1 MRKIFF
7 AANILICLL
16 MCGCSQNNM
25 TEYTDNIFAMDTV
38 MDLKIYS
45 ENDEALSEAKAEI
58 RRIDTLFDRGNENSD
73 IYKINKNKSADV
85 SAETADVIRTALSI
99 SDRTGGAFDIT
110 VAPIMDLWGFYG
122 NEFNVPSDDELQ
134 STLEGV
140 GYEKIRFDNTNISI
154 PENTGIDL
162 GGIGKGYASDRIA
175 ALLKNKGVK
184 SAIISLGGNVHAIGK
199 RNDGS
204 EWTVGITDPHNKSQ
218 LIGKLKISDKAVIT
232 SGAYQRY
239 FEQGGITYH
248 HIIDPTTGKSA
259 DSGLASVTVIANS
272 GMTADGLSTALF
284 VMGLDKAIELWRGSS
299 DFDAVFVDEGGMIYV
314 TEGIADVFES
324 DADYSICKRNDL

>member
-7 AANILICLL
+7 AASILICLL

-25 TEYTDNIFAMDTV
+25 REYTENIFAMDTV

-110 VAPIMDLWGFYG
+110 VAPVMDLWGFYG

-175 ALLKNKGVK
+175 NLLKNKGVK
-184 SAIISLGGNVHAIGK
+184 SAIISLGGNVHAICK
-199 RNDGS
+199 RNDES

-259 DSGLASVTVIANS
+259 DSGLASVTVIADS

-324 DADYSICKRNDL
+324 DADYSICKRND

>member
-7 AANILICLL
+7 AASILICLL
-16 MCGCSQNNM
+16 ICGCSQNNM
-25 TEYTDNIFAMDTV
+25 NEYTENIFAMDTV

-45 ENDEALSEAKAEI
+45 ENDESLSEAKAEI
-58 RRIDTLFDRGNENSD
+58 RRIDALFDRGNENSD
-73 IYKINKNKSADV
+73 IYKINKNKSADI
-85 SAETADVIRTALSI
+85 SAETADVIRAALSI

-110 VAPIMDLWGFYG
+110 VAPVMDLWGFYG

-140 GYEKIRFDNTNISI
+140 GYEKIRLDNTNISI

-175 ALLKNKGVK
+175 ALLKNNGVK

-239 FEQGGITYH
+239 FEQDGITYH
-248 HIIDPTTGKSA
+248 HIIDTTTGKSA
-259 DSGLASVTVIANS
+259 DSGLASVTVIADS

-284 VMGLDKAIELWRGSS
+284 VMGLDKAIELWRNSE
-299 DFDAVFVDEGGMIYV
+299 DFDAVFVDDSGMIYV
-314 TEGIADVFES
+314 TEGIADIFES
-324 DADYSICKRNDL
+324 DADYSICKRND

>member
-7 AANILICLL
+7 AASILICLL
-16 MCGCSQNNM
+16 MCGCSQN
-25 TEYTDNIFAMDTV
+25 TVKEYTDNIFAMDTV

-45 ENDEALSEAKAEI
+45 ENDESLSKAKAEI
-58 RRIDTLFDRGNENSD
+58 RRIDALFDRGNENSD
-73 IYKINKNKSADV
+73 IYRINKNKSADV
-85 SAETADVIRTALSI
+85 SAETADVIRAALLI
-99 SDRTGGAFDIT
+99 SERTGGAFDIT
-110 VAPIMDLWGFYG
+110 VAPVMDLWGFYG

-134 STLEGV
+134 STLDGV
-140 GYEKIRFDNTNISI
+140 GYEKIQLDGTNISI

-162 GGIGKGYASDRIA
+162 GGIGKGYTSDRVA
-175 ALLKNKGVK
+175 DLLKNNGVE

-204 EWTVGITDPHNKSQ
+204 NWTVGITDPHDKSQ

-239 FEQGGITYH
+239 FEQNGIMYH
-248 HIIDPTTGKSA
+248 HIVDPKSGKSA
-259 DSGLASVTVIANS
+259 DSGLASVTVIADS

-284 VMGLDKAIELWRGSS
+284 VLGLDKSIELWRNSE

-314 TEGIADVFES
+314 TEGIADIFES
-324 DADYSICKRNDL
+324 DADYSICRKNNL

>member
-7 AANILICLL
+7 AASILICLL

-25 TEYTDNIFAMDTV
+25 KEYTKNIFAMDTV

-58 RRIDTLFDRGNENSD
+58 QRIDALFDRGNENSD
-73 IYKINKNKSADV
+73 IYRINKNKSADV
-85 SAETADVIRTALSI
+85 SAETAEVIRAALSI
-99 SDRTGGAFDIT
+99 SERTDGAFDIT
-110 VAPIMDLWGFYG
+110 VAPVMDLWGFYG
-122 NEFNVPSDDELQ
+122 NEFNVPSDSELQ
-134 STLEGV
+134 SALEDV
-140 GYEKIRFDNTNISI
+140 GYEKIQLDGTNISI
-154 PENTGIDL
+154 PENTSIDL
-162 GGIGKGYASDRIA
+162 GGIGKGYTSDRIA
-175 ALLKNKGVK
+175 DLLKNRGVK

-239 FEQGGITYH
+239 FEQEGITYH

-259 DSGLASVTVIANS
+259 DSGLASVTVITDS

-284 VMGLDKAIELWRGSS
+284 VMGLDKAIELWRSSS
-299 DFDAVFVDEGGMIYV
+299 DFDAVFVDDGGMIYV
-314 TEGIADVFES
+314 TEGIADVFKS
-324 DADYSICKRNDL
+324 DADYLICKRND

>member
-7 AANILICLL
+7 AASILICLL
-16 MCGCSQNNM
+16 MCGCSQNNT

-110 VAPIMDLWGFYG
+110 VAPVMDLWGFYG

-259 DSGLASVTVIANS
+259 DSGLASVTVIADS

>member
-7 AANILICLL
+7 AASILICLL

-25 TEYTDNIFAMDTV
+25 KEYTENIFAMDTV

-58 RRIDTLFDRGNENSD
+58 QRIDALFDRGNENSD
-73 IYKINKNKSADV
+73 IYRINKNKSADV
-85 SAETADVIRTALSI
+85 SAETADVIRAALSI

-110 VAPIMDLWGFYG
+110 VAPVMDLWGFYG

-140 GYEKIRFDNTNISI
+140 GYEKIQLDNTNISI
-154 PENTGIDL
+154 PENTSIDL
-162 GGIGKGYASDRIA
+162 GGIGKGYTSDRIA
-175 ALLKNKGVK
+175 DLLKNRGVK

-199 RNDGS
+199 RIDGN
-204 EWTVGITDPHNKSQ
+204 EWTVGITDPHDKSQ

-239 FEQGGITYH
+239 FEQEGITYH

-259 DSGLASVTVIANS
+259 DSGLASVTVIADS

-284 VMGLDKAIELWRGSS
+284 VMGLDKAIELWHGSS
-299 DFDAVFVDEGGMIYV
+299 DFDAVFVDDSGMIYI

-324 DADYSICKRNDL
+324 DADYLICKRND

>member
-7 AANILICLL
+7 VASILICLL
-16 MCGCSQNNM
+16 ICGCSQNNM
-25 TEYTDNIFAMDTV
+25 NEYTENIFAMDTV

-45 ENDEALSEAKAEI
+45 ENDESLSEAKAEI
-58 RRIDTLFDRGNENSD
+58 RRIDALFDRGNENSD

-85 SAETADVIRTALSI
+85 SAETADVIRAALSI

-110 VAPIMDLWGFYG
+110 VAPVMDLWGFYG

-204 EWTVGITDPHNKSQ
+204 EWTVGITDPQNKSQ

-239 FEQGGITYH
+239 FEQDGITYH

-324 DADYSICKRNDL
+324 DADYSICKRND

>member
-7 AANILICLL
+7 AASILICLL
-16 MCGCSQNNM
+16 ICGCSQNNM
-25 TEYTDNIFAMDTV
+25 NEYTENIFAMDTV

-45 ENDEALSEAKAEI
+45 ENDESLSEAKAEI
-58 RRIDTLFDRGNENSD
+58 RRIDALFDRGNENSD
-73 IYKINKNKSADV
+73 IYKINKNKSADI
-85 SAETADVIRTALSI
+85 SAETADVIRAAISI

-110 VAPIMDLWGFYG
+110 VAPVMDLWGFYG

-140 GYEKIRFDNTNISI
+140 GYEKIRLDNTNISI

-162 GGIGKGYASDRIA
+162 GGIGKGYTSDRIA
-175 ALLKNKGVK
+175 ALLKNNGVK

-239 FEQGGITYH
+239 FEQDGITYH
-248 HIIDPTTGKSA
+248 HIIDTTTGKSA
-259 DSGLASVTVIANS
+259 DSGLASVTVIADS

-284 VMGLDKAIELWRGSS
+284 VMGLDKAIELWRNSE
-299 DFDAVFVDEGGMIYV
+299 DFDAVFVDDSGMIYI
-314 TEGIADVFES
+314 TEGIADIFES
-324 DADYSICKRNDL
+324 DADYSICKRND

>member
-7 AANILICLL
+7 VASILICLL
-16 MCGCSQNNM
+16 ICGCSQNNM
-25 TEYTDNIFAMDTV
+25 NEYTENIFAMDTV

-45 ENDEALSEAKAEI
+45 ENDESLSEAKAEI
-58 RRIDTLFDRGNENSD
+58 RRIDALFDRGNENSD

-85 SAETADVIRTALSI
+85 SAETADVIRAALSI

-110 VAPIMDLWGFYG
+110 VAPVMDLWGFYG

-140 GYEKIRFDNTNISI
+140 GYEKIRLDNTNISI

-162 GGIGKGYASDRIA
+162 GGIGKGYTSDRIA
-175 ALLKNKGVK
+175 ALLKNNGVK

-248 HIIDPTTGKSA
+248 HIIDTTTGKSA
-259 DSGLASVTVIANS
+259 DSGLASVTVIADS

-284 VMGLDKAIELWRGSS
+284 VMGLDKAIELWRNSE
-299 DFDAVFVDEGGMIYV
+299 DFDAVFVDDSGMIYI
-314 TEGIADVFES
+314 TEGIADIFES
-324 DADYSICKRNDL
+324 DADYSICKRND

>member
-7 AANILICLL
+7 AASILICLL

-25 TEYTDNIFAMDTV
+25 KEYTENIFAMDTV

-58 RRIDTLFDRGNENSD
+58 RRIDALFDRGNENSD
-73 IYKINKNKSADV
+73 IYRINKNKSADV
-85 SAETADVIRTALSI
+85 SAETAEVIRAALSI

-110 VAPIMDLWGFYG
+110 VAPVMDLWGFYG

-140 GYEKIRFDNTNISI
+140 GYKKIQLDNTNISI
-154 PENTGIDL
+154 PENTSIDL
-162 GGIGKGYASDRIA
+162 GGIGKGYTSDRIA
-175 ALLKNKGVK
+175 ALLKNKGVE

-239 FEQGGITYH
+239 FTQDAITYH

-259 DSGLASVTVIANS
+259 DSGLASVTVITDS

-284 VMGLDKAIELWRGSS
+284 VMGLDKAIELWRSSS
-299 DFDAVFVDEGGMIYV
+299 DFDAVFVDDSGMIYV
-314 TEGIADVFES
+314 TEGIADVFKS
-324 DADYSICKRNDL
+324 DADYLICKRND

>member
-7 AANILICLL
+7 AASILIYLL

-25 TEYTDNIFAMDTV
+25 TEYTENIFAMDTV

-73 IYKINKNKSADV
+73 IYRINKNKSADV
-85 SAETADVIRTALSI
+85 SAETADVIRAALSI

-110 VAPIMDLWGFYG
+110 VAPVMDLWGFYG

-140 GYEKIRFDNTNISI
+140 GYEKIRLDNTNISI

-162 GGIGKGYASDRIA
+162 GGIGKGYTSDRIA

-218 LIGKLKISDKAVIT
+218 LIGKLKTSDKAVIT

-239 FEQGGITYH
+239 FKQDGITYH

-259 DSGLASVTVIANS
+259 DSGLASVTVIADS

-284 VMGLDKAIELWRGSS
+284 VMGLDKAIELWRSSS
-299 DFDAVFVDEGGMIYV
+299 DFDAVFVDESGMIYV

-324 DADYSICKRNDL
+324 NADYSICKK

>member
-7 AANILICLL
+7 AASILICLL
-16 MCGCSQNNM
+16 ICGCSQNNM
-25 TEYTDNIFAMDTV
+25 NEYTENIFAMDTV

-45 ENDEALSEAKAEI
+45 ENDESLSEAKAEI
-58 RRIDTLFDRGNENSD
+58 RRIDALFDRGNENSD
-73 IYKINKNKSADV
+73 IYKINKNKSADI
-85 SAETADVIRTALSI
+85 SAETADVIRAAISI

-110 VAPIMDLWGFYG
+110 VAPVMDLWGFYG

-140 GYEKIRFDNTNISI
+140 GYEKIRLDNTNISI

-162 GGIGKGYASDRIA
+162 GGIGKGYTSDRIA
-175 ALLKNKGVK
+175 ALLKNNGVK

-239 FEQGGITYH
+239 FEQDGITYH
-248 HIIDPTTGKSA
+248 HIIDTTTGKSA
-259 DSGLASVTVIANS
+259 DSGLASVTVIADS

-284 VMGLDKAIELWRGSS
+284 VMGLDKAIELWRNSE
-299 DFDAVFVDEGGMIYV
+299 DFDAVFVDDSGMIYV
-314 TEGIADVFES
+314 TEGIADIFES
-324 DADYSICKRNDL
+324 DADYSICKRND

>member
-25 TEYTDNIFAMDTV
+25 KEYTENIFAMDTV

-73 IYKINKNKSADV
+73 IYRINKNKSADI
-85 SAETADVIRTALSI
+85 SAETTDVIRAALSI
-99 SDRTGGAFDIT
+99 SDRTSGAFDIT
-110 VAPIMDLWGFYG
+110 VAPVMDLWGFYG
-122 NEFNVPSDDELQ
+122 NEFNVPSDSELK
-134 STLEGV
+134 SALEGI
-140 GYEKIRFDNTNISI
+140 GYEKIHLDNTCISI

-162 GGIGKGYASDRIA
+162 GGIVKGYTSDRIA
-175 ALLKNKGVK
+175 ALLKNKGVR
-184 SAIISLGGNVHAIGK
+184 SAIISLGGNIHAIGK

-204 EWTVGITDPHNKSQ
+204 AWTVGITDPHDKSQ

-239 FEQGGITYH
+239 FKQEGITYH

-259 DSGLASVTVIANS
+259 DSGLASVTVIADS

-284 VMGLDKAIELWRGSS
+284 VMGLDKAIELWRSSS
-299 DFDAVFVDEGGMIYV
+299 DFDAVFVDDSGMIYV

-324 DADYSICKRNDL
+324 DADYSICKK

>member
-7 AANILICLL
+7 VASILICLL
-16 MCGCSQNNM
+16 ICGCSQNNM
-25 TEYTDNIFAMDTV
+25 NEYTENIFAMDTV

-45 ENDEALSEAKAEI
+45 ENDESLSEAKAEI
-58 RRIDTLFDRGNENSD
+58 RRIDALFDRGNENSD
-73 IYKINKNKSADV
+73 IYKINKNKSADI
-85 SAETADVIRTALSI
+85 SAETADVIRAAISI

-110 VAPIMDLWGFYG
+110 VAPVMDLWGFYG

-140 GYEKIRFDNTNISI
+140 GYEKIRLDNTNISI

-162 GGIGKGYASDRIA
+162 GGIGKGYTSDRIA
-175 ALLKNKGVK
+175 ALLKNNGVK

-239 FEQGGITYH
+239 FEQDGITYH
-248 HIIDPTTGKSA
+248 HIIDTTTGKSA
-259 DSGLASVTVIANS
+259 DSGLASVTVIADS

-284 VMGLDKAIELWRGSS
+284 VMGLDKAIELWRNSE
-299 DFDAVFVDEGGMIYV
+299 DFDAVFVDDSGMIYV
-314 TEGIADVFES
+314 TDGIADIFES
-324 DADYSICKRNDL
+324 DADYSICKRND

>member
-7 AANILICLL
+7 AASILICLL
-16 MCGCSQNNM
+16 MCGCSQNNVK
-25 TEYTDNIFAMDTV
+25 EYTENIFAMDTV

-45 ENDEALSEAKAEI
+45 ENDEALSKAKAEI
-58 RRIDTLFDRGNENSD
+58 QRIDTLFDRGNENSD
-73 IYKINKNKSADV
+73 IYRINKNKSADV
-85 SAETADVIRTALSI
+85 SAETADVIRAALSI
-99 SDRTGGAFDIT
+99 SERTDGAFDIT
-110 VAPIMDLWGFYG
+110 VAPVMDLWGFYG

-140 GYEKIRFDNTNISI
+140 GYEKIQLDNTNISI
-154 PENTGIDL
+154 PEDASIDL
-162 GGIGKGYASDRIA
+162 GGIGKGYTSDRIA
-175 ALLKNKGVK
+175 DLLKNNGVE

-204 EWTVGITDPHNKSQ
+204 EWTVGITDPHDKSQ
-218 LIGKLKISDKAVIT
+218 LIGKLKISDKAVVT

-239 FEQGGITYH
+239 FEQDGITYH

-259 DSGLASVTVIANS
+259 DIGLASVTVIADS

-284 VMGLDKAIELWRGSS
+284 VMGLDKAIELWRSSS
-299 DFDAVFVDEGGMIYV
+299 DFDAVFVDDSGMIYV

-324 DADYSICKRNDL
+324 DASVRCLYGST

>member
-7 AANILICLL
+7 AASILICLL
-16 MCGCSQNNM
+16 MCGCSQN
-25 TEYTDNIFAMDTV
+25 TVKEYTDNIFAMDTV

-45 ENDEALSEAKAEI
+45 ENDEALSKAKAEI
-58 RRIDTLFDRGNENSD
+58 QRIDALFDRGNENSD
-73 IYKINKNKSADV
+73 IYRINKNKSADV
-85 SAETADVIRTALSI
+85 SAETADVIRAALLI
-99 SDRTGGAFDIT
+99 SERTGGAFDIT
-110 VAPIMDLWGFYG
+110 VAPVMDLWGFYG

-134 STLEGV
+134 STLDGV
-140 GYEKIRFDNTNISI
+140 GYEKIQLDGTNISI

-162 GGIGKGYASDRIA
+162 GGIGKGYTSDRVA
-175 ALLKNKGVK
+175 DLLKNNGVE

-199 RNDGS
+199 RNDRS
-204 EWTVGITDPHNKSQ
+204 NWTVGITDPHDKSQ

-239 FEQGGITYH
+239 FEQNGITYH
-248 HIIDPTTGKSA
+248 HIIDPKSGKSA
-259 DSGLASVTVIANS
+259 DSGLASVTVIADS

-284 VMGLDKAIELWRGSS
+284 VLGLDKSIELWRNSE

-314 TEGIADVFES
+314 TEGIADIFES
-324 DADYSICKRNDL
+324 DADYSICRKNNL

>member
-7 AANILICLL
+7 AASILICLL
-16 MCGCSQNNM
+16 ICGCSQNNM
-25 TEYTDNIFAMDTV
+25 NEYTENIFAMDTV

-45 ENDEALSEAKAEI
+45 ENDESLSEAKAEI
-58 RRIDTLFDRGNENSD
+58 RRIDALFDRGNENSD

-85 SAETADVIRTALSI
+85 SAETADVIRAALSI

-110 VAPIMDLWGFYG
+110 VAPVMDLWGFYG

-140 GYEKIRFDNTNISI
+140 GYEKIRLDNTNISI

-162 GGIGKGYASDRIA
+162 GGIGKGYTSDRIA
-175 ALLKNKGVK
+175 ALLKNNGVK

-239 FEQGGITYH
+239 FEQDGITYH
-248 HIIDPTTGKSA
+248 HIIDTTTGKSA
-259 DSGLASVTVIANS
+259 DSGLASVTVIADS

-284 VMGLDKAIELWRGSS
+284 VMGLDKAIELWRNSE
-299 DFDAVFVDEGGMIYV
+299 DFDAVFVDDSGMIYV

-324 DADYSICKRNDL
+324 DADYSICKRND

>member
-7 AANILICLL
+7 AASILICLL
-16 MCGCSQNNM
+16 ICGCSQNNM
-25 TEYTDNIFAMDTV
+25 NEYTENIFAMDTV

-45 ENDEALSEAKAEI
+45 ENDESLSEAKAEI
-58 RRIDTLFDRGNENSD
+58 RRIDALFDRGNENSD
-73 IYKINKNKSADV
+73 IYKINKNKSADI
-85 SAETADVIRTALSI
+85 SAETADVIRAALSI

-110 VAPIMDLWGFYG
+110 VAPVMDLWGFYG

-140 GYEKIRFDNTNISI
+140 GYEKIRLDNTNISI

-162 GGIGKGYASDRIA
+162 GGIGKGYTSDRIA
-175 ALLKNKGVK
+175 ALLKNNGVK

-239 FEQGGITYH
+239 FEQDGITYH
-248 HIIDPTTGKSA
+248 HIIDTTTGKSA
-259 DSGLASVTVIANS
+259 DSGLASVTVIADS

-284 VMGLDKAIELWRGSS
+284 VMGLDKAIELWRNSE
-299 DFDAVFVDEGGMIYV
+299 DFDAVFVDDSGMIYV

-324 DADYSICKRNDL
+324 DADYSICKRND

>member
-7 AANILICLL
+7 AASILICLL
-16 MCGCSQNNM
+16 ICGCSQNNM
-25 TEYTDNIFAMDTV
+25 NEYTENIFAMDTV

-45 ENDEALSEAKAEI
+45 ENDESLSEAKAEI
-58 RRIDTLFDRGNENSD
+58 RRIDALFDRGNENSD
-73 IYKINKNKSADV
+73 IYKINKNKSADI
-85 SAETADVIRTALSI
+85 SAETADVIRAALSI

-110 VAPIMDLWGFYG
+110 VAPVMDLWGFYG

-140 GYEKIRFDNTNISI
+140 GYEKIRLDNTNISI

-162 GGIGKGYASDRIA
+162 GGIGKGYTSDRIA
-175 ALLKNKGVK
+175 ALLKNNGVK

-239 FEQGGITYH
+239 FEQDGITYH
-248 HIIDPTTGKSA
+248 HIIDTTTGKSA
-259 DSGLASVTVIANS
+259 DSGLASVTVIADS

-284 VMGLDKAIELWRGSS
+284 VMGLDKAIELWRNSE
-299 DFDAVFVDEGGMIYV
+299 DFDAVFVDDSGMIYI
-314 TEGIADVFES
+314 TEGIADIFES
-324 DADYSICKRNDL
+324 DADYSICKRND